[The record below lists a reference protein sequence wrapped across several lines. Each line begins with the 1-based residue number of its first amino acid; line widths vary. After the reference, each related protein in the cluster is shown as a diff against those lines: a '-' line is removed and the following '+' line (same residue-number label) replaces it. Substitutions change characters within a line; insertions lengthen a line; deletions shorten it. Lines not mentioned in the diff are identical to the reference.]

1 MAERTKVTSKGQVT
15 IPATI
20 RHALDINE
28 GDYLVFESISEYE
41 VNVKVVKTRPLSS
54 LLGALKTDKHLEDI
68 REIRT
73 TAYDSRT
80 PLRTIREE
88 E

>member
-20 RHALDINE
+20 RHALNIDE

-41 VNVKVVKTRPLSS
+41 VNVKVVKTQPLSS
-54 LLGALKTDKHLEDI
+54 LLGALKSDIHLEDL

-80 PLRTIREE
+80 ELRYTKEE
-88 E
+88 

>member
-20 RHALDINE
+20 RHALNINE

-41 VNVKVVKTRPLSS
+41 VNVKVVKTQPLSS
-54 LLGALKTDKHLEDI
+54 LLGALKSDIHLEDL

-73 TAYDSRT
+73 TTYDSRT
-80 PLRTIREE
+80 ELRYTKEE
-88 E
+88 